1 MFGNYAAQAGVI
13 AGKNFASVNIE
24 WDFNNILV
32 LGFDPFPSN
41 ANDRPRIN
49 TWRSDGTNL
58 NYMSGGRY
66 VFYPPFS
73 STGEIFEPWGN
84 RNTGSSNLNIPLP
97 GNTFAGVDAF
107 IPSGVSVTF
116 EPPIGSNSW
125 QKVATIPN
133 EDQYQYLLKNGRNP
147 TLKVLL
153 NYNTGLMSFWDFT
166 SNPVGKQLSN
176 FSVSFTS
183 PGNSGV
189 VVAYW
194 NDGTSPTKLLNNLP
208 VSHSFN

>member
-24 WDFNNILV
+24 WDFNNVLV

-41 ANDRPRIN
+41 INDRPRIN
-49 TWRSDGTNL
+49 TWRSDSTNL

-73 STGEIFEPWGN
+73 PTGQVFEPWGD
-84 RNTGSSNLNIPLP
+84 RNTGSANINLPLA
-97 GNTFAGVDAF
+97 GNTFAGVDVF
-107 IPSGVSVTF
+107 IPSGVGVTF
-116 EPPIGSNSW
+116 EPPMGPNSW
-125 QKVATIPN
+125 QKVGTIPN
-133 EDQYQYLLKNGRNP
+133 EDQYQYVLKNGTNP
-147 TLKVLL
+147 ALRVLL
-153 NYNTGLMSFWDFT
+153 NYTGLTSFWDFT
-166 SNPVGKQLSN
+166 SNPAGKELSG

-189 VVAYW
+189 VIAYW
-194 NDGTSPTKLLNNLP
+194 NDGTAPTKMTNGATF
-208 VSHSFN
+208 SHTFN